1 MLAQRGVRHFVASL
15 ALGRT
20 SVYTGCVRGLV
31 PAVAFLSIVLSV
43 LAVFVPAFARNLRVS
58 RLTEAMESLNHIS
71 KQATLIAASRKPGDA
86 YPPSVGLTPEQV
98 PQGQAVTD
106 KPEIWQHPTWLEL
119 AFEPKQPHRFS
130 FEFTSN
136 NAPSG
141 ATFTARAKGDLDG
154 DAILSNF
161 EISGE
166 YKPGDKP
173 VVFPLEMDREVE

>member
-1 MLAQRGVRHFVASL
+1 M
-15 ALGRT
+15 
-20 SVYTGCVRGLV
+20 RGLV
-31 PAVAFLSIVLSV
+31 PAVAFLAVLLSV

-58 RLTEAMESLNHIS
+58 RLTEAMDSLAHIS

-86 YPPSVGLTPEQV
+86 YPPSAGLTPAEV
-98 PQGQAVTD
+98 PQAQAVTD

-119 AFEPKQPHRFS
+119 AFVPEQPHRFS
-130 FEFTSN
+130 FEFESA
-136 NAPSG
+136 NAPAG

-154 DAILSNF
+154 DAILSQF